1 MKTRDRILLY
11 SLELFNRYGHVKVST
26 VDIANELDI
35 SPGNLYYHFNGK
47 DELLLELFNE
57 YEAALNRIINMYNE
71 DVHKFEDYWAYLH
84 VYIGIIQRYSF
95 FYRDVKVLFSVNTM
109 FKRRFNRMLDRHLK
123 FFTTMLTALNEN
135 EDVVISELQRN
146 ILSESMT
153 LVATNSLFNQMAED
167 DYDEKQFVRQTVCR
181 LIALVEPFFTVETR
195 HKYGADLHELLTA

>member
-109 FKRRFNRMLDRHLK
+109 FKRRFNRMLDKHLN
-123 FFTTMLTALNEN
+123 FFSTMLTALNES
-135 EDVVISELQRN
+135 EDVEMTELQRN

-153 LVATNSLFNQMAED
+153 LVATNSLFNQMADD

-181 LIALVEPFFTVETR
+181 LIALVEPFFTVATR

>member
-1 MKTRDRILLY
+1 MKTREKILLY

-57 YEAALNRIINMYNE
+57 YEAALNRIINLYNE

-109 FKRRFNRMLDRHLK
+109 FKRRFNRILDKHLK
-123 FFTTMLTALNEN
+123 FFSTMLSALKESG
-135 EDVVISELQRN
+135 DVDISELQRN

-153 LVATNSLFNQMAED
+153 LVATNSLFNQLADD
-167 DYDEKQFVRQTVCR
+167 DYDEKKFVRQTVCR
-181 LIALVEPFFTVETR
+181 LISLVEPFFTVTTR
-195 HKYGADLHELLTA
+195 HKYGAELHQLLTA